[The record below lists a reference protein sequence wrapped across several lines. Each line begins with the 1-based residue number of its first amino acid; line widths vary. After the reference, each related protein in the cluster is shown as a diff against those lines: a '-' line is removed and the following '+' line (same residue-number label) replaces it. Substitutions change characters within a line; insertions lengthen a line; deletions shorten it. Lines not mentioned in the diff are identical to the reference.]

1 MSTPIQQVGQFMNT
15 FKQDARL
22 APQHTLS
29 AKEMELRLKLIAEEL
44 DELADSFGYRIDYKI
59 EKWRPGETR
68 SVKIVDALDALTDL
82 RYVIYGTFHTLG
94 LADIADE
101 AFEEVHRS
109 NMTKGNK
116 CPSCHGS
123 GTLLGE
129 DCVDCHGFGVVAQ
142 FNADGKIVKPATYS
156 KPNLYDLLMAKY
168 GGGA

>member
-1 MSTPIQQVGQFMNT
+1 MNT

-22 APQHTLS
+22 APQYTLS

-44 DELADSFGYRIDYKI
+44 DELADAFGYRVDCKI
-59 EKWRPGETR
+59 EMWRPGETR
-68 SVKIVDALDALTDL
+68 SVKIVAALDALTDL
-82 RYVIYGTFHTLG
+82 RYVIYGTYHTLG
-94 LADIADE
+94 LADVADE
-101 AFEEVHRS
+101 AFDEVHRS

-156 KPNLYDLLMAKY
+156 KPNLYDILMARY

>member
-22 APQHTLS
+22 APQLHIN
-29 AKEMELRLKLIAEEL
+29 ADEAYLRIALIAEEL
-44 DELADSFGYRIDYKI
+44 KELADSLGGIVFSYTVGRKMIKNYRVNNV
-59 EKWRPGETR
+59 E
-68 SVKIVDALDALTDL
+68 ALDALTDL